1 MPAAQLRDA
10 MPPGSPPSQSPMGS
24 QRLGAAR
31 RRFADFFGSYGFGRF
46 GFGRSLLAW
55 LAVVA
60 LAACTEMPKPAAPS
74 SAQGAVA
81 IFAGGCFWC
90 VEQDFEKLDG
100 VITAESGY
108 TGGRTAN
115 PTYYQVAYG
124 LTGHV
129 EAVRVIYDPA
139 RVSYAQLLD
148 YYWRHVD
155 PTSKNGQFCDR
166 GPEYRSVIFWRTE
179 EERLAAEASRDGFL
193 KSGQLPVVH
202 TEILPA
208 STFWMAETEHQD
220 YYLKNPIRYNYY
232 RAACGRDARVK
243 AVWGAVWGESPAAA
257 GNDVRR

>member
-1 MPAAQLRDA
+1 MK
-10 MPPGSPPSQSPMGS
+10 PPVAHSG
-24 QRLGAAR
+24 R
-31 RRFADFFGSYGFGRF
+31 RMAKFFGSCGSGGPALRF
-46 GFGRSLLAW
+46 A
-55 LAVVA
+55 AVVVLSA
-60 LAACTEMPKPAAPS
+60 GLAACTEMPKPAAPS
-74 SAQGAVA
+74 TAQGAVA

-100 VITAESGY
+100 VVTAESGY

-129 EAVRVIYDPA
+129 EAVRVIYDPK
-139 RVSYAQLLD
+139 RVSYPQLLD

-179 EERLAAEASRDGFL
+179 EERLAAEASRDALL
-193 KSGQLPVVH
+193 KSGRLPVVF

-208 STFWMAETEHQD
+208 STFWMAEVEHQD

-243 AVWGAVWGESPAAA
+243 AIWGGAPDAPES
-257 GNDVRR
+257 GFRR